1 MVESIET
8 VIIGAGH
15 AGLSTSYC
23 LKQRGRE
30 HLVLEKASRPG
41 NAWHSERW
49 DSFTFVSPNWSF
61 QIPGGEYDGPE
72 PDGFMTRE
80 ELVRRFE
87 QYAEKYQLP
96 IAYNQRVTAVLRE
109 DDQGYRVQTSEAE
122 YRARNVVIANGWFQV
137 GKKPPF
143 ANKLPPSILQ
153 LHSSEYRNPQSLPA
167 GAVLVV
173 GSGQSGGQIAEELY
187 QSGRKVFLATGTAP
201 HAPRRYRGKDIFRW
215 FVETGFA
222 NQTFEQMQ
230 FMGRSFVAPMI
241 SGKDGGHSLNLHKFT
256 RDGAILLGHAREYID
271 GKLILA
277 PDLKDNLSKADMG
290 FKFLT
295 QNFDAYIQR
304 TGVDAPMEDA
314 QEWTDGYQAPEI
326 TTLDPRAEG
335 IHTIIWASGYTYDA
349 SIFQFRVLNQYG
361 LPDAPQGFSP
371 VSPGLYFVG
380 FPFLPSLMSGFV
392 GGVAKT
398 AANVAEWISVGRPAS
413 PVIL

>member
-1 MVESIET
+1 MVEGTRTEAEGITNASIFSGRFPPWFTGGKERKTEMVESIET

-201 HAPRRYRGKDIFRW
+201 HEVERMRSPCPRQDIAELQPELIRSLGHPERRSILEGWEGDLRRRYRG
-215 FVETGFA
+215 
-222 NQTFEQMQ
+222 
-230 FMGRSFVAPMI
+230 
-241 SGKDGGHSLNLHKFT
+241 
-256 RDGAILLGHAREYID
+256 RDL
-271 GKLILA
+271 
-277 PDLKDNLSKADMG
+277 
-290 FKFLT
+290 
-295 QNFDAYIQR
+295 
-304 TGVDAPMEDA
+304 
-314 QEWTDGYQAPEI
+314 
-326 TTLDPRAEG
+326 
-335 IHTIIWASGYTYDA
+335 
-349 SIFQFRVLNQYG
+349 
-361 LPDAPQGFSP
+361 
-371 VSPGLYFVG
+371 
-380 FPFLPSLMSGFV
+380 
-392 GGVAKT
+392 
-398 AANVAEWISVGRPAS
+398 VAEIVVAESQLIQQSGSKSMRPLCRDRVQ
-413 PVIL
+413 VI